1 MAIPSAYIPEIQ
13 ESTYIQL
20 NGPQLTNSIII
31 TIVKTYPYATPSCEF
46 DNYLE
51 VTALLA
57 GSDLTDDGAGE
68 FITSGGE
75 FEF

>member
-1 MAIPSAYIPEIQ
+1 M
-13 ESTYIQL
+13 
-20 NGPQLTNSIII
+20 NSFS
-31 TIVKTYPYATPSCEF
+31 YATPSCEY

-51 VTALLA
+51 ATALLA

>member
-1 MAIPSAYIPEIQ
+1 MTRLS
-13 ESTYIQL
+13 
-20 NGPQLTNSIII
+20 
-31 TIVKTYPYATPSCEF
+31 YATPSCEY

-51 VTALLA
+51 ATALLA

-68 FITSGGE
+68 FLTSGGE

>member
-1 MAIPSAYIPEIQ
+1 M
-13 ESTYIQL
+13 ST
-20 NGPQLTNSIII
+20 
-31 TIVKTYPYATPSCEF
+31 KPYATPRCEY

-51 VTALLA
+51 ATALLA

>member
-1 MAIPSAYIPEIQ
+1 MTRFS
-13 ESTYIQL
+13 
-20 NGPQLTNSIII
+20 
-31 TIVKTYPYATPSCEF
+31 YATPSCEY
-46 DNYLE
+46 DNYFE
-51 VTALLA
+51 ATALLA